1 MAGKKKTTYFWT
13 TYSDFMSSL
22 FFIMLVL
29 FVLTAVLLIKRITAT
44 EAELEKIKQINAS
57 IEKIDSTYFEYDAN
71 YKRHTLKNIQVSF
84 KSRSSD
90 INDLSDID
98 KKNLLK
104 AGRAIVK
111 FMNDAKRDI
120 PDAEYLLI
128 IEGQT
133 SKDNYSKNY
142 ELSYGRAL
150 SLVRYWERNKISF
163 SDLPCEVIISGSGF
177 KSPFRKYPDIASNKH
192 NQRFVI
198 HIVPKPGM
206 IE

>member
-142 ELSYGRAL
+142 ELSYERAL

-163 SDLPCEVIISGSGF
+163 SHLPCEVIISGSGF
-177 KSPFRKYPDIASNKH
+177 KSPFRKYPDIASNKR

>member
-84 KSRSSD
+84 KSRSSN

-142 ELSYGRAL
+142 ELSYERAL

-163 SDLPCEVIISGSGF
+163 SHLPCEVIISGSGF
-177 KSPFRKYPDIASNKH
+177 KSPFRKYPDIASNKR

>member
-1 MAGKKKTTYFWT
+1 
-13 TYSDFMSSL
+13 MSSL

-84 KSRSSD
+84 KSRSSN

-142 ELSYGRAL
+142 ELSYERAL

-163 SDLPCEVIISGSGF
+163 SHLPCEVIISGSGF
-177 KSPFRKYPDIASNKH
+177 KSPFRKYPDIASNKR

>member
-57 IEKIDSTYFEYDAN
+57 IEKIDSTYFEYDSN

-84 KSRSSD
+84 KSKSSN

-133 SKDNYSKNY
+133 SKDNYPKNY
-142 ELSYGRAL
+142 ELSYERAL

-163 SDLPCEVIISGSGF
+163 SHLPCEVIISGSGF
-177 KSPFRKYPDIASNKH
+177 KSPFRKYPDIASNKR

>member
-84 KSRSSD
+84 KSKSSN

-142 ELSYGRAL
+142 ELSYERAL

-163 SDLPCEVIISGSGF
+163 SHLPCEVIISGSGF
-177 KSPFRKYPDIASNKH
+177 KSPFRKYPDIASNKR